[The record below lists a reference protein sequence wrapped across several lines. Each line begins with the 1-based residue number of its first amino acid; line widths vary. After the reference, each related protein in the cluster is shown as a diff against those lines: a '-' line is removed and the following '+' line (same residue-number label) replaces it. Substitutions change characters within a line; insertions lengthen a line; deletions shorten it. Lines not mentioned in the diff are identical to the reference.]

1 MEWRELMKGL
11 IKIISVLFFIIFIS
25 LVLFATKQPLYVPT
39 IQTPSSTN
47 YAEEIGDKLQTSD
60 FTKKTI
66 VALRA
71 AGYSPD
77 STIGYLIESPTNQ
90 IMTIHLHNIDKIDK
104 STESEIQYIV
114 NSIAKNNNLHN
125 FIVNVRLVDMNLQR

>member
-1 MEWRELMKGL
+1 MEWRELMKGF
-11 IKIISVLFFIIFIS
+11 IKGILSLFLIIFIS
-25 LVLFATKQPLYVPT
+25 LVLLTTKQSVNVP
-39 IQTPSSTN
+39 IQTPPTTN
-47 YAEEIGDKLQTSD
+47 YAEEIGDKLQASD

-66 VALRA
+66 IALRA

-77 STIGYLIESPTNQ
+77 STIGYLVESPTNQ

-114 NSIAKNNNLHN
+114 NRIAKNNNLHN
-125 FIVNVRLVDMNLQR
+125 FIVNVQLVDVSLQ

>member
-11 IKIISVLFFIIFIS
+11 IKSVSILFFIIFIS
-25 LVLFATKQPLYVPT
+25 LVLLETKQPLYVPT
-39 IQTPSSTN
+39 IQTPPTTD
-47 YAEEIGDKLQTSD
+47 YAEEIGDKLQASD

-90 IMTIHLHNIDKIDK
+90 VMTIHLHNIDEIDK

-125 FIVNVRLVDMNLQR
+125 FIVNVRLVDMNIQR

>member
-1 MEWRELMKGL
+1 MEWREWMKFL
-11 IKIISVLFFIIFIS
+11 IKSSFILFFIIFIS
-25 LVLFATKQPLYVPT
+25 LVLFATKQPLYVPA
-39 IQTPSSTN
+39 IQTPSTTN

-114 NSIAKNNNLHN
+114 NSIAKNNNIHN

>member
-1 MEWRELMKGL
+1 MEWRELMKGFIKGISSLFL
-11 IKIISVLFFIIFIS
+11 IFFIS
-25 LVLFATKQPLYVPT
+25 LALLTTKQSVNIPT
-39 IQTPSSTN
+39 IQTPPSTN
-47 YAEEIGDKLQTSD
+47 YAEEIGDKLQASD

-66 VALRA
+66 IALRA

-77 STIGYLIESPTNQ
+77 STIGYLVESPTNQ

-114 NSIAKNNNLHN
+114 NRIAKNNNLHN
-125 FIVNVRLVDMNLQR
+125 FIVNVQLVDVTLQK

>member
-1 MEWRELMKGL
+1 MEWRELMKGF
-11 IKIISVLFFIIFIS
+11 IKGISSLFLIIFIS
-25 LVLFATKQPLYVPT
+25 LVLLTTKQPVYVPT
-39 IQTPSSTN
+39 IQTPPPTN

>member
-1 MEWRELMKGL
+1 MEWRELMKGF
-11 IKIISVLFFIIFIS
+11 IKGISSLFLIIFIS
-25 LVLFATKQPLYVPT
+25 LVLLTTKQYVNVP
-39 IQTPSSTN
+39 IQTPPTTN
-47 YAEEIGDKLQTSD
+47 YAEEIGDKLQASD

-66 VALRA
+66 IALRA

-77 STIGYLIESPTNQ
+77 STIGYLVESPTNQ

-114 NSIAKNNNLHN
+114 NRIAKNNNLHN
-125 FIVNVRLVDMNLQR
+125 FIVNVQLVDVSLQ